1 MKIEEIETGK
11 QGKFKFLYKDYKPD
25 EKLSEKL
32 LEMFRNAPGETSLT
46 KIQYFFKYNFNV
58 EEAIKGLRKDMD
70 EHPIDRI
77 FPLTLEEM
85 KTPIIGGE
93 VTWLKIPENEKKKI
107 RSLWNKGLKTRRK
120 IMEDIYR
127 ECHVFKISNNIFV
140 AATSIKYE
148 GWRAFIIKTGNLA
161 EKRIFEDDEGRKI
174 EEYGEF
180 RPAPLTSANGKTRI
194 RVIPGSSEFPEQ
206 LTLIENINKLT
217 KQLIY
222 EIKNKEV
229 HICCLSLD
237 AMEEALK
244 IISEVKDNPNISNI
258 TIWEEE
264 NLYNKELR
272 FAYWEITAKLE
283 RRYHKAI
290 VPEFNIEKSDR
301 DPENIKALRKAGWG
315 KWGGGGDIIFI
326 SNGFDIGSGYLN
338 FTKWEKYQK
347 WKEKTLKWIK
357 ENKATIQITDW
368 I

>member
-1 MKIEEIETGK
+1 MKVSNKMGK

-25 EKLSEKL
+25 KKLSEKL
-32 LEMFRNAPGETSLT
+32 LEMFRNTPGETSLT
-46 KIQYFFKYNFNV
+46 KTQYFFKYNFNV

-107 RSLWNKGLKTRRK
+107 KSSWNKGLKTRRK
-120 IMEDIYR
+120 IMENIYK
-127 ECHVFKISNNIFV
+127 ECHVFKISENIYI
-140 AATSIKYE
+140 AATLVKYE

-161 EKRIFEDDEGRKI
+161 EKRIYEDDEGRKI

-180 RPAPLTSANGKTRI
+180 RPAPFPSANGKTRI

-217 KQLIY
+217 KDLIY
-222 EIKNKEV
+222 EVGDGEV
-229 HICCLSLD
+229 RICSLSLD

-244 IISEVKDNPNISNI
+244 LISEAKDDPNISSI
-258 TIWEEE
+258 MIWEEE
-264 NLYNKELR
+264 NLYNRELKY
-272 FAYWEITAKLE
+272 AYWEITAKLDRE
-283 RRYHKAI
+283 YYRAV
-290 VPEFNIEKSDR
+290 VPEFNIEKSSR
-301 DPENIKALRKAGWG
+301 DPENVKALRKAGWG

-326 SNGFDIGSGYLN
+326 SNGFDISSGYLN

-357 ENKATIQITDW
+357 ENKATIQIINW